1 MRSLFPAL
9 ADDAVVPPQPE
20 PVAPPMT
27 PSSPINEPE
36 PDRLPDETPVPNPDE
51 YDRPAKI
58 MILRWS
64 QPLAGH

>member
-1 MRSLFPAL
+1 MPRFSRPLPTML
-9 ADDAVVPPQPE
+9 SCRPNR

-58 MILRWS
+58 MILRCHS
-64 QPLAGH
+64 R